1 MTKELTDYLSNFISQ
16 PRKELICNV
25 LNGRTRYLTVVLED
39 IYQSHNANAV
49 LRTCECLGVQDVHI
63 VENAHTYQYNPDVL
77 RGSDKWL
84 TLYRYQGMPHN
95 TANALYSLK
104 QKGYRVVVTSPHADK
119 SLALFDCTSGRSAIV
134 IGSEGPGVSQ
144 VAMDMA
150 DDYICIPNSGFTE
163 SFNLSVSASII
174 LFSLLQRLRASH
186 IDWHLS
192 ADEKNELLLD
202 WYKKSVR
209 HPDDLL
215 KRFYQD
221 LQGKRN

>member
-1 MTKELTDYLSNFISQ
+1 MSNKLTDFLSGFISQ
-16 PRKELICNV
+16 PRKDTIHKV
-25 LNGRTRYLTVVLED
+25 LAGRTRYLTLVLED

-63 VENAHTYQYNPDVL
+63 VENSHTYQYNPDVL

-104 QKGYRVVVTSPHADK
+104 QKGYRVVVTSPHVEK
-119 SLALFDCTSGRSAIV
+119 TLMQFNCTTGKIAVV

-150 DDYICIPNSGFTE
+150 DDFICIPNIGFTE

-174 LFSLLQRLRASH
+174 LFSLLQIIRAS
-186 IDWHLS
+186 DVNWPLS
-192 ADEKNELLLD
+192 AAEKEELLLD

-209 HPDDLL
+209 KPDDLL

-221 LQGKRN
+221 HQAG